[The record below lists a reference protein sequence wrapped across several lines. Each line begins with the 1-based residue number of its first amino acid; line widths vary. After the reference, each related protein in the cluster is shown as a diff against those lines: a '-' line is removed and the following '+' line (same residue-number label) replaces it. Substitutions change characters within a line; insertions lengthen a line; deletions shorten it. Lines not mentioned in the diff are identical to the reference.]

1 MSFIPFQV
9 AESGEFSADP
19 SAAGEK
25 LIAVSSANAAN
36 DRDGVKIVGNIAG
49 PSSTSET
56 RVLAT
61 DSRIERETSATFISI
76 SSLSIVTTPLTGSI
90 YLYGQGVA
98 AEGDIQ
104 VTSVPADGATLE
116 IGLAGYTQTYTF
128 RCPAAFTVTT
138 VAVASLAQGDYFDIA
153 IAGTTYRFW
162 MSLDGSNTSI
172 PSDPG
177 VLTLIDL
184 TGLTTDDEVA
194 TALEAGMESAI
205 TGWTCSVSAE
215 VVTAVKDV
223 LGTATLTFT
232 DGAAAAATGFTYSEA
247 GELGEGTADA
257 ANQIRTG
264 YSASTGA
271 AATPTEIA
279 LYIQYA
285 MNASGG
291 TAGTQYGTGTSAHA
305 YLSALTSGAV
315 TTVTDRIACR
325 RQLGWSSVAPTGITV
340 RDPVGGAYGTL
351 IGTVSGSSNIASG
364 QIFNTPDLTD
374 PTLNA
379 LFASNTDAI
388 QVQGRQASLR
398 LLAANCNTAIV
409 VKLQASDDGTTYY
422 DVSGETADLT
432 GTVSGTA
439 AAYVVTGS
447 GTVFTLELGV
457 GEKIV
462 IAGYVYVIASIT
474 SDTSLITTTPLA
486 TSPAGATFKKQR
498 WMQIAYI
505 FDTTSQLIPIPQC
518 EYCRLMFT
526 TNANTAQVN
535 LHAGLIL

>member
-19 SAAGEK
+19 SAVGEK

-56 RVLAT
+56 RALAT

-162 MSLDGSNTSI
+162 MSLDGSNTSA
-172 PSDPG
+172 PGDPG
-177 VLTLIDL
+177 VLTKIDL

-271 AATPTEIA
+271 AATTTEIA

-291 TAGTQYGTGTSAHA
+291 TAGTQYGTGTAAHA
-305 YLSALTSGAV
+305 YLSALAASSV

-325 RQLGWSSVAPTGITV
+325 RQLGWSSVPPAGITV

-364 QIFNTPDLTD
+364 QIFNTPDVTD

-379 LFASNTDAI
+379 LYSSETDAI

-398 LLAANCNTAIV
+398 LYAANVTSAVV

-422 DVSGETADLT
+422 DVSGEADLS

-439 AAYVVTGS
+439 AAYVVTGV
-447 GTVFTLELGV
+447 GTVFTLELIV
-457 GEKIV
+457 GDKI
-462 IAGYVYVIASIT
+462 IIDGYVYVVASIT
-474 SDTSLITTTPLA
+474 SNTSLITATPLA

-498 WMQIAYI
+498 WMQIGSI
-505 FDTTSQLIPIPQC
+505 FDNFPQLIPIPQC
-518 EYCRLMFT
+518 EYCRLVFT